1 MVGGKGSPANV
12 KTRLRR
18 AYRAAGKMKETKMKK
33 LMMAAAIVCAVASV
47 QAANVT
53 WKAAGIEASTASSA
67 DGYITYF
74 LMATDDTGAMN
85 SKLWSIEDATAAAQA
100 KDASAFASHTIPAA
114 KVGTVDTEEAFT
126 ISSAKYTGSAS
137 SWVST
142 SGDSK
147 YGYFY
152 AVVFNAE
159 TIADATEF
167 LIAGGAEADGSAK
180 LLFGTAT
187 ANQSINLA
195 AGAWQAIPE
204 PTSGLLMLLGIA
216 GLALKRKRA

>member
-1 MVGGKGSPANV
+1 M

-18 AYRAAGKMKETKMKK
+18 AYGAAGKKKETKMKK

-53 WKAAGIEASTASSA
+53 WKVQGIEASTASSA

-74 LMATDDTGAMN
+74 LMAADDTGAMS
-85 SKLWSIEDATAAAQA
+85 SKLWSIEDATAAAKA
-100 KDASAFASHTIPAA
+100 KDASAFAAHTIPAA
-114 KVGTVDTEEAFT
+114 KVGDVDTEDAFP

-137 SWVST
+137 SWVSS
-142 SGDSK
+142 SGDDK

-152 AVVFNAE
+152 AIVFNAE

-167 LIAGGAEADGSAK
+167 LIAGGSEADGSYK
-180 LLFGTAT
+180 LKFGTAT
-187 ANQSINLA
+187 ANQTATMS
-195 AGAWQAIPE
+195 AGSWQAIPE
-204 PTSGLLMLLGIA
+204 PTSGLLMLLGMA
-216 GLALKRKRA
+216 GLALRRRHA

>member
-1 MVGGKGSPANV
+1 
-12 KTRLRR
+12 
-18 AYRAAGKMKETKMKK
+18 MKK
-33 LMMAAAIVCAVASV
+33 LVIAAALVGAVVSA

-53 WKAAGIEASTASSA
+53 WKAQGIEASTASSA
-67 DGYITYF
+67 ENYIAYF
-74 LMATDDTGAMN
+74 LMVSDDTGAQT
-85 SKLWSIEDATAAAQA
+85 KTWSIADATAAAQA

-114 KVGTVDTEEAFT
+114 KLGEVDTEDSFYIGSAKWT
-126 ISSAKYTGSAS
+126 GNASAWVSSATE
-137 SWVST
+137 
-142 SGDSK
+142 DK

-167 LIAGGAEADGSAK
+167 LIAGGAEADGSLK
-180 LLFGTAT
+180 LKYGTAT
-187 ANQSINLA
+187 ANQTANLT

-204 PTSGLLMLLGIA
+204 PTSGLLLLLGMA

>member
-1 MVGGKGSPANV
+1 MARQAKR
-12 KTRLRR
+12 K
-18 AYRAAGKMKETKMKK
+18 KTKMKK

-53 WKAAGIEASTASSA
+53 WKALDVEASTASSA

-74 LMATDDTGAMN
+74 LMAADDTGAMS
-85 SKLWSIEDATAAAQA
+85 SKLWSIEDATAAAKA
-100 KDASAFASHTIPAA
+100 KDASAFAAHTIPAA
-114 KVGTVDTEEAFT
+114 KVGSVDTEEAFS

-142 SGDSK
+142 TGDEK

-152 AVVFNAE
+152 AIVFNAE

-167 LIAGGAEADGSAK
+167 LVAGGAEADGSAK
-180 LLFGTAT
+180 LMFGTAT
-187 ANQSINLA
+187 ANQSVNLA
-195 AGAWQAIPE
+195 AGSWQAIPE
-204 PTSGLLMLLGIA
+204 PTSGLLMLLGMA
-216 GLALKRKRA
+216 GLALRRRRA